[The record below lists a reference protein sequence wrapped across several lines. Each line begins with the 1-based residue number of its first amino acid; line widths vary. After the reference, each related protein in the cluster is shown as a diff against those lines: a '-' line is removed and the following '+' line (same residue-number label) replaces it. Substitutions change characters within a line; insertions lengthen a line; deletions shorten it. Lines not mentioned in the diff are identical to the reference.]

1 MTISRFARLLLLGVF
16 ALLSGTQ
23 LMAQQRAGT
32 TLRFIPQADL
42 SSLDPYWSGVYIT
55 RNFGYMVYDMLFAMD
70 SQFRPRPQM
79 VETWKVS
86 DDKLSYT
93 FTLRDGLKFQDGQ
106 PVRSADV
113 IASLKRWGQR
123 NVSYGQPLFAA
134 ATAIE
139 PITDREFRI
148 ELKAPFPVLEALA
161 ALPTPVLFIMPE
173 RLARTDAYTQVK
185 EAIGSGPFRF
195 LDHEWQP
202 GHKVVYVKNEDYVAR
217 PEPPNWA
224 TGGKAVKVDRVEWL
238 YIPEATTAVQA
249 LRSGEVDYWENVP
262 SDYVG
267 SLERDPNITIKSVPG
282 SVGVVRFNHLHP
294 PFNNIKMRQA
304 VLAVADQRDYLSA
317 MAGNQ
322 SNWQTCFS
330 FYACNMAEVDEQG
343 GEALSGPRDYDKA
356 KRLIAEAGYK
366 GERIVVLDPA
376 DNPQLHAEALVTNDL
391 LRRLG
396 LNAELATTD
405 WGTVVK
411 RRNMREPVEQ
421 GGWSV
426 YNTAVAYY
434 DMANPATN
442 PFLHAGGVA
451 GVVGWPTDEK
461 IEALRASWFSATDD
475 AQRRDLA
482 HQIQQRAFE
491 FVPYIPSGQY
501 VVRRGFRKDLAG
513 VIDAP
518 IPYLWNIEKR

>member
-1 MTISRFARLLLLGVF
+1 MLTSLLRLFLIGGLTLLFAMPAV
-16 ALLSGTQ
+16 
-23 LMAQQRAGT
+23 AQQSGGT

-55 RNFGYMVYDMLFAMD
+55 RNFGYMIYDTLFAMD

-79 VETWKVS
+79 VETWKIS
-86 DDKLSYT
+86 DDELSYT
-93 FTLRDGLKFQDGQ
+93 FTLREGLKFHDGQ
-106 PVRSADV
+106 PVRPADV
-113 IASLKRWGQR
+113 VASLKRWGQR
-123 NVSYGQPLFAA
+123 NVAYGQPLLAI

-139 PITDREFRI
+139 PTSDREFHI
-148 ELKAPFPVLEALA
+148 ELKKPFPVLEALA

-173 RLARTDAYTQVK
+173 RLAKTDAYTQVK
-185 EAIGSGPFRF
+185 EAIGSGPFKF
-195 LDHEWQP
+195 LTDEWQP
-202 GHKVVYVKNEDYVAR
+202 GHKVAYVKNPDYVAR
-217 PEPPNWA
+217 SDAPNWA
-224 TGGKAVKVDRVEWL
+224 TGGKVAKVNRVEWL
-238 YIPEATTAVQA
+238 YIPDAVTAAQA
-249 LRSGEVDYWENVP
+249 LSAGEVDYWENVP
-262 SDYVG
+262 SDSVT
-267 SLERDPNITIKSVPG
+267 SLERDPNITIVSIPG
-282 SVGVVRFNHLHP
+282 AVGVVRFNHLTP

-317 MAGNQ
+317 MAGDQ
-322 SNWQTCFS
+322 SNWRTCFS
-330 FYACNMAEVDEQG
+330 FYACDIAEVDEQG

-356 KRLIAEAGYK
+356 RRLIGESGYR

-376 DNPQLHAEALVTNDL
+376 DTPQPHAEALITNDL

-426 YNTAVAYY
+426 YNTTVGYY

-442 PFLHAGGVA
+442 PFLQAGGA
-451 GVVGWPTDEK
+451 TGVVGWPTDER
-461 IEALRASWFSATDD
+461 IERLRSAWFVATDN
-475 AQRRDLA
+475 AKRRDLA

-491 FVPYIPSGQY
+491 LVPYIPTDQY
-501 VVRRGFRKDLAG
+501 VIKRAFRKNITG
-513 VIDAP
+513 VIEAP
-518 IPYLWNIEKR
+518 IPFLWNIEKRQ